1 MSEPINLAAF
11 FAVAVEQYLL
21 SASDRALGEVTRRRA
36 GVHGDATVPIAI
48 AVALLSRARD
58 DGHSALSLIDLATE
72 AAELMR
78 ELGAV
83 ITANGDYDRVDAIDA
98 IDAINAIG
106 TLLIGREADWWRAT
120 LEAVP
125 SVVHAVN
132 GHAANSHTEHGHS
145 LSPLVLH
152 GSLLQ
157 FRRYFDAEQR
167 IAVQVTARI
176 RASRAYGNPT
186 FRVITGGPGTGKT
199 TRIAELLVDTLERT
213 PELRVALAAPTG
225 KAAARLSESVR
236 LRLDAMQ
243 ASPGVRA
250 LVPQSAHT
258 VHRLLGYQPDRDRF
272 WSRAGTP
279 LPYDLV
285 ILDEASM
292 VDVLLMDALVAA
304 LPSHATLLLVGD
316 QDQLSSVDAGDVFGA
331 ICRVAHDVG
340 SGNALHASVQ
350 RLTRSY
356 RFEAHPAIGDAAA
369 AILAGN
375 AAALSAIVHDTARPD
390 VQWAPAP
397 HDRAALLALLVP
409 HLERCLA
416 AETPGAALTAL
427 DGFRV
432 LCAEREGTWGVS
444 GINAEVERWLRGQGT
459 SITDRWY
466 HRRPVM
472 VMANDYGTQLFN
484 GDVGVA
490 WEADGELLV
499 HFPGPEGST
508 RSIQPAR
515 LPETQT
521 AWAMTVHKAQGSE
534 FTNVV
539 VMLPAKGS
547 RVLGRELLYT
557 AVTRAR
563 GHVLIVGD
571 ESVMRSAVSRTVR
584 RGSGL
589 EALLRGGMASG
600 ATHG

>member
-1 MSEPINLAAF
+1 MSEPINLTAVF
-11 FAVAVEQYLL
+11 VVAVEHSLL
-21 SASDRALGEVTRRRA
+21 SASDRALGELTLRRA
-36 GVHGDATVPIAI
+36 GVPGDAAVPIAI

-58 DGHSALSLIDLATE
+58 DGHSALSLIDLAAEATE
-72 AAELMR
+72 LAR
-78 ELGAV
+78 ELGAFSV
-83 ITANGDYDRVDAIDA
+83 IDGDGDRVDAIDA
-98 IDAINAIG
+98 TGA
-106 TLLIGREADWWRAT
+106 LLSGREADWWRAT

-132 GHAANSHTEHGHS
+132 GHAVNSYAEHGHAEHGHS
-145 LSPLVLH
+145 QSPLVLH

-167 IAVQVTARI
+167 IAERI
-176 RASRAYGNPT
+176 RASLAQGNPT

-199 TRIAELLVDTLERT
+199 TRIAELLVETLERT
-213 PELRVALAAPTG
+213 PDLRVALAAPTG

-236 LRLDAMQ
+236 LRLDGMN
-243 ASPGVRA
+243 ASPEVRA
-250 LVPQSAHT
+250 RVPQSART

-316 QDQLSSVDAGDVFGA
+316 QDQLSSVDAGDVLGA
-331 ICRVAHDVG
+331 ICRVAHEVG
-340 SGNALHASVQ
+340 RGNALHSSVQ

-369 AILAGN
+369 AILAGD
-375 AAALSAIVHDTARPD
+375 AATLSALVHDTVRTD
-390 VQWAPAP
+390 VRCVPAP
-397 HDRAALLALLVP
+397 HDRAELLAPLVP

-416 AETPGAALTAL
+416 AETPAAALTAL

-444 GINAEVERWLRGQGT
+444 GINAEVERWLRSQGT
-459 SITDRWY
+459 VMTERWY

-472 VMANDYGTQLFN
+472 VMANDYGTQVFN

-499 HFPGPEGST
+499 HFPGPEGAT
-508 RSIQPAR
+508 RAIQPAR

-534 FTNVV
+534 FTNVI

-563 GHVLIVGD
+563 SHVLIVGD

-589 EALLRGGMASG
+589 EAILRAGMARE
-600 ATHG
+600 AAHG

>member
-1 MSEPINLAAF
+1 MNQSMNLAAF
-11 FAVAVEQYLL
+11 LDAAVARDLL
-21 SASDRALGEVTRRRA
+21 SESDRVLGELMLRRA
-36 GVHGDATVPIAI
+36 NVAGDAAVPMAV
-48 AVALLSRARD
+48 AVALLSRARA
-58 DGHSALSLIDLATE
+58 DGHSALSLSNLAAEATE
-72 AAELMR
+72 LLR
-78 ELGAV
+78 ELGAA
-83 ITANGDYDRVDAIDA
+83 IATSGDDELVHAIA
-98 IDAINAIG
+98 AIG
-106 TLLIGREADWWRAT
+106 ALLRGGDAEWWRAA
-120 LEAVP
+120 LNALP
-125 SVVHAVN
+125 WVVQVVNGDAVN
-132 GHAANSHTEHGHS
+132 GHAANGHAEHGHGA
-145 LSPLVLH
+145 LPLVLH

-167 IAVQVTARI
+167 IAAHIGGALTHR
-176 RASRAYGNPT
+176 SPT

-199 TRIAELLVDTLERT
+199 TRIAELLVETLERT

-243 ASPGVRA
+243 ASPEVRA
-250 LVPQSAHT
+250 RVPQSART

-272 WSRAGTP
+272 WSREGTP

-316 QDQLSSVDAGDVFGA
+316 QDQLSSVEAGDVLGA
-331 ICRVAHDVG
+331 ICRVAHEVG
-340 SGNALHASVQ
+340 SGSALHASVQ
-350 RLTRSY
+350 RLTRSF
-356 RFEAHPAIGDAAA
+356 RFEAHPAIGAAA
-369 AILAGN
+369 TAILAGD
-375 AAALSAIVHDTARPD
+375 AAALSAVVYDATRAD
-390 VQWAPAP
+390 VRWAPAP
-397 HDRAALLALLVP
+397 RDRAELLALLVP

-416 AETPGAALTAL
+416 AETPAAALTAL

-444 GINAEVERWLRGQGT
+444 GMNAEVERWLRSQGT
-459 SITDRWY
+459 VITERWY

-472 VMANDYGTQLFN
+472 VMANDYGSQVFN

-490 WEADGELLV
+490 WEADGEMLV
-499 HFPGPEGST
+499 HFPGPDGTT
-508 RSIQPAR
+508 RAIQPAR

-563 GHVLIVGD
+563 SHVLLVGD
-571 ESVMRSAVSRTVR
+571 ESVLRTAVSRTVR

-589 EALLRGGMASG
+589 EALLRAGVAPE
-600 ATHG
+600 ATHE

>member
-1 MSEPINLAAF
+1 MSQPLHLAAF
-11 FAVAVEQYLL
+11 FDAAVAHNLL
-21 SASDRALGEVTRRRA
+21 SESDRVLGELTVRRA
-36 GVHGDATVPIAI
+36 GLSGDVAAPIAV
-48 AVALLSRARD
+48 AVALLARARA
-58 DGHSALSLIDLATE
+58 DGHSALSLSDLAAEATE
-72 AAELMR
+72 LARELAAEVGAAHSSAPIR
-78 ELGAV
+78 E
-83 ITANGDYDRVDAIDA
+83 RDAA
-98 IDAINAIG
+98 S
-106 TLLIGREADWWRAT
+106 WRAM
-120 LEAVP
+120 LDAVP
-125 SVVHAVN
+125 SVVQ
-132 GHAANSHTEHGHS
+132 AANSPVS
-145 LSPLVLH
+145 SPLVRH
-152 GSLLQ
+152 GALVQ

-167 IAVQVTARI
+167 IAARI
-176 RASRAYGNPT
+176 RTSLALGSPT

-199 TRIAELLVDTLERT
+199 TRIAELLVDTLQHD
-213 PELRVALAAPTG
+213 PSLRVALAAPTG

-236 LRLDAMQ
+236 LRLDTMQ
-243 ASPGVRA
+243 ASPEVRA
-250 LVPQSAHT
+250 RVPQSART

-304 LPSHATLLLVGD
+304 LPSHSTLLLVGD
-316 QDQLSSVDAGDVFGA
+316 QDQLSSVEAGDVLGA
-331 ICRVAHDVG
+331 ICRVAHEVG
-340 SGNALHASVQ
+340 SGSALHASVQ
-350 RLTRSY
+350 RLTRSF
-356 RFEAHPAIGDAAA
+356 RFEAHPDIGAAAA
-369 AILAGN
+369 AILAGD
-375 AAALSAIVHDTARPD
+375 AAALSAVVHDATRAD
-390 VQWAPAP
+390 VRWAPAP
-397 HDRAALLALLVP
+397 RDRAELLALLVP

-416 AETPGAALTAL
+416 AETPAATLTAL

-444 GINAEVERWLRGQGT
+444 GMNAEVERWLRSQGT
-459 SITDRWY
+459 VITERWY

-472 VMANDYGTQLFN
+472 VMANDYGSQVFN

-490 WEADGELLV
+490 WEADGEMLV
-499 HFPGPEGST
+499 HFPGPDGTT
-508 RSIQPAR
+508 RAMQPAR

-563 GHVLIVGD
+563 SHVLLVGD
-571 ESVMRSAVSRTVR
+571 ESVLRTAVSRTVQ

-589 EALLRGGMASG
+589 EALLRAGMAPE
-600 ATHG
+600 ATHE

>member
-1 MSEPINLAAF
+1 MSVDLHLTAF
-11 FAVAVEQYLL
+11 FDAAVEQHLL
-21 SASDRALGEVTRRRA
+21 STSDRVLGELTVRRA
-36 GVHGDATVPIAI
+36 GLSGNAAIPIAV
-48 AVALLSRARD
+48 AVALLARARD
-58 DGHSALSLIDLATE
+58 DGHSALSLRDLAAEATE
-72 AAELMR
+72 LARELAAEVSAAHCCAQIR
-78 ELGAV
+78 EH
-83 ITANGDYDRVDAIDA
+83 DAA
-98 IDAINAIG
+98 
-106 TLLIGREADWWRAT
+106 LWRAM
-120 LEAVP
+120 LDAVP
-125 SVVHAVN
+125 SVVQ
-132 GHAANSHTEHGHS
+132 AANSPVS
-145 LSPLVLH
+145 SPMVLH
-152 GSLLQ
+152 GSLVQ

-167 IAVQVTARI
+167 IAMRI
-176 RASRAYGNPT
+176 RASRALREPT

-199 TRIAELLVDTLERT
+199 TRIAELLVETLERD
-213 PELRVALAAPTG
+213 PALRVALAAPTG

-236 LRLDAMQ
+236 LRLDAIQ
-243 ASPGVRA
+243 ASPEVRG
-250 LVPQSAHT
+250 LVPQSART

-292 VDVLLMDALVAA
+292 VDVLLVDALIAA
-304 LPSHATLLLVGD
+304 RPTQATLLLVGD
-316 QDQLSSVDAGDVFGA
+316 QDQLASVDAGDVLGA

-340 SGNALHASVQ
+340 AGNALNDSVL

-369 AILAGN
+369 AILAGD
-375 AAALSAIVHDTARPD
+375 APALSAVLHDVARAD
-390 VQWAPAP
+390 VRWTPAP
-397 HDRAALLALLVP
+397 RDRTELLALLVP

-416 AETPGAALTAL
+416 AETPAAALTAL

-444 GINAEVERWLRGQGT
+444 GINAEVERWLRSQGT
-459 SITDRWY
+459 VITERWY

-472 VMANDYGTQLFN
+472 VMANDYGTQVFN

-490 WEADGELLV
+490 WDADGELLV
-499 HFPGPEGST
+499 HFPGPQGTT
-508 RSIQPAR
+508 RAIQPAR

-534 FTNVV
+534 FTNVI

-563 GHVLIVGD
+563 SHVLIVGD

-589 EALLRGGMASG
+589 EAILRAGMGGEA
-600 ATHG
+600 AHG

>member
-11 FAVAVEQYLL
+11 FAVAGEQYLL

-72 AAELMR
+72 ATELMR
-78 ELGAV
+78 ELGA
-83 ITANGDYDRVDAIDA
+83 ANGVGDDIDATNAIDA
-98 IDAINAIG
+98 IGA
-106 TLLIGREADWWRAT
+106 LLLGRDADWWRSA
-120 LEAVP
+120 LETVP
-125 SVVHAVN
+125 SVVQSGN
-132 GHAANSHTEHGHS
+132 GDAEHGHAV
-145 LSPLVLH
+145 SPLVLH

-167 IAVQVTARI
+167 IAARI
-176 RASRAYGNPT
+176 RASLAQGNPT

-316 QDQLSSVDAGDVFGA
+316 QDQLSSVDAGDLFGA

-375 AAALSAIVHDTARPD
+375 AAALSAVVHDTARPD

-499 HFPGPEGST
+499 HFPAPEGST

>member
-1 MSEPINLAAF
+1 MSQPINLAAF
-11 FAVAVEQYLL
+11 FDAAVGHYQLAE
-21 SASDRALGEVTRRRA
+21 SARVLGELTLRRA
-36 GVHGDATVPIAI
+36 GVVGDAAVPIAV
-48 AVALLSRARD
+48 AVALLARARD
-58 DGHSALSLIDLATE
+58 DGHSALSLGDLAAE
-72 AAELMR
+72 ATDLTR
-78 ELGAV
+78 ELGSPNAGDAV
-83 ITANGDYDRVDAIDA
+83 DERIEAIDA
-98 IDAINAIG
+98 VEA
-106 TLLIGREADWWRAT
+106 LLVGRDADWWRAA

-125 SVVHAVN
+125 SVVQSVN
-132 GHAANSHTEHGHS
+132 GHATTGAAESSHAV
-145 LSPLVLH
+145 SPLVLH
-152 GSLLQ
+152 GSLVQ

-167 IAVQVTARI
+167 IAARI
-176 RASRAYGNPT
+176 QASLARGEPT

-199 TRIAELLVDTLERT
+199 TRIAELLVETLERD
-213 PELRVALAAPTG
+213 PALRVALAAPTG

-236 LRLDAMQ
+236 LRLDGMK
-243 ASPGVRA
+243 ASPEVRSR
-250 LVPQSAHT
+250 VPQSART

-304 LPSHATLLLVGD
+304 LPAHATLLLVGD
-316 QDQLSSVDAGDVFGA
+316 QDQLSSVEAGDVLGA

-340 SGNALHASVQ
+340 SGSALHASVQ

-369 AILAGN
+369 AILAGD
-375 AAALSAIVHDTARPD
+375 AAALSAVVHDAARAD
-390 VQWAPAP
+390 VRWVPAP
-397 HDRAALLALLVP
+397 RDRAELLALLVP

-416 AETPGAALTAL
+416 AETPAAALTAL

-444 GINAEVERWLRGQGT
+444 GINAEVERWLRSQGT
-459 SITDRWY
+459 VITERWY
-466 HRRPVM
+466 DRRPVM
-472 VMANDYGTQLFN
+472 VMANDYGSQVFN

-490 WEADGELLV
+490 WNADGELLV
-499 HFPGPEGST
+499 HFPGPEGNT
-508 RSIQPAR
+508 RAIQPAR

-534 FTNVV
+534 FTDVI

-563 GHVLIVGD
+563 SHVLIVGD

-589 EALLRGGMASG
+589 EAILRAGMTTG